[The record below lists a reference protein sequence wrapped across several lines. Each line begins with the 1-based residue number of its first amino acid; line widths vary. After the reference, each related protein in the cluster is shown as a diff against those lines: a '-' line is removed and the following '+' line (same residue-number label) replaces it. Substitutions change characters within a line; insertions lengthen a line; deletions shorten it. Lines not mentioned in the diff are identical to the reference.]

1 MRIRILESAIDDL
14 QAGKDFY
21 DRQEAGVGDYFQ
33 DCLFSDIDSLVL
45 YGGIH
50 RQFFGF
56 YRLLSRRFPYAIYYR
71 MEGDVVVI
79 YRVLDCRRDPQR
91 LSRSLGNE

>member
-1 MRIRILESAIDDL
+1 MRIRILESAIGDL
-14 QAGKDFY
+14 EAGSDFY
-21 DRQEAGVGDYFQ
+21 NRQEEGVGDYFQ

-50 RQFFGF
+50 RQLFGF
-56 YRLLSRRFPYAIYYR
+56 HRLLSRRFPYAIYYR
-71 MEGDVVVI
+71 IEGDVVIV

-91 LSRSLGNE
+91 LRRSLGNE